1 MSVVGVGV
9 EVAQVVEIVLAAV
22 AVQVAEAVE
31 VFRVAEVVLA
41 VEVDLQVARVAAV
54 DPQAPV
60 AVEAVLVV
68 AVLEEVQVGLVAVLE
83 VDLPVATTTKFV
95 ARKQGT
101 LLKAPKRAKMLK
113 RSLQK
118 ATEADGAYHFTCQA
132 D

>member
-31 VFRVAEVVLA
+31 VVRVAEVVQA
-41 VEVDLQVARVAAV
+41 VEVDLRVAAV
-54 DPQAPV
+54 DHQALV

-68 AVLEEVQVGLVAVLE
+68 EVLEEAQVGLVAVLE
-83 VDLPVATTTKFV
+83 VDPPVATTTKFA
-95 ARKQGT
+95 ARKRET
-101 LLKAPKRAKMLK
+101 PLEVSKRAKMLK
-113 RSLQK
+113 RSLRK
-118 ATEADGAYHFTCQA
+118 LTEADGAYQFTCQA